1 MLKKSALSLPISI
14 FVSLLHVGCCLF
26 PLISIAVGSAS
37 HFDGMIRYK
46 PLFLGLQV
54 LLLVYLSMSL
64 IRFYS
69 GKRFFHSR
77 LEHWFHH
84 IAFGIAMAGLIIGLF
99 EPFRTQQQVLAQKQF
114 ELFRTH
120 RQIELSV
127 SGKYNSEQL
136 KEDLSSIKGIKPASV
151 KMNGSYVKA
160 TFQSD
165 QVSSGKILAALRKQ
179 GYKVVMTE

>member
-14 FVSLLHVGCCLF
+14 FVSLLHVGCCIF

-37 HFDGMIRYK
+37 RFDGMIQYK

-54 LLLVYLSMSL
+54 MLLIYLSISL
-64 IRFYS
+64 VRFYL
-69 GKRFFHSR
+69 GKYFFHSR
-77 LEHWFHH
+77 FENWSYHV
-84 IAFGIAMAGLIIGLF
+84 AFGIAMAGLIIGLF
-99 EPFRTQQQVLAQKQF
+99 EPFRTEQQMLAQKQF
-114 ELFRTH
+114 ELFKTH

-136 KEDLSSIKGIKPASV
+136 KEDITSIKGVKPKSV
-151 KMNGSYVKA
+151 KINGTSVKA

-165 QVSSGKILAALRKQ
+165 QVSSDKILAALRGQ
-179 GYKVVMTE
+179 GYEVAIL